1 MSHCLCTLKQITR
14 WFESSCEVPLQMKAF
29 RLNKCENYGIKN
41 CMSSTLKDIS
51 CQKKNNF
58 SESVEFQLLLF
69 LPNSH
74 AYLTQALTLVS
85 IRGRLYQRRLA

>member
-1 MSHCLCTLKQITR
+1 
-14 WFESSCEVPLQMKAF
+14 MKSLFVYTKANYEGGLRAAARYHANEGV

-58 SESVEFQLLLF
+58 SESVEFQLLF
-69 LPNSH
+69 IF
-74 AYLTQALTLVS
+74 A
-85 IRGRLYQRRLA
+85 

>member
-1 MSHCLCTLKQITR
+1 
-14 WFESSCEVPLQMKAF
+14 MKAF

-41 CMSSTLKDIS
+41 CMSSTLNKDIS
-51 CQKKNNF
+51 CQKKTTLVN
-58 SESVEFQLLLF
+58 LLSFNCFLF

-74 AYLTQALTLVS
+74 AYLTQPWTLVS

>member
-1 MSHCLCTLKQITR
+1 MKSLFVYTKANYEGGLR
-14 WFESSCEVPLQMKAF
+14 AAARVPMQMKAF

-58 SESVEFQLLLF
+58 SESVEFQLLF
-69 LPNSH
+69 IF
-74 AYLTQALTLVS
+74 A
-85 IRGRLYQRRLA
+85 

>member
-1 MSHCLCTLKQITR
+1 M
-14 WFESSCEVPLQMKAF
+14 QMKAF

-58 SESVEFQLLLF
+58 SESVDFQLLF
-69 LPNSH
+69 IF
-74 AYLTQALTLVS
+74 A
-85 IRGRLYQRRLA
+85 

>member
-1 MSHCLCTLKQITR
+1 
-14 WFESSCEVPLQMKAF
+14 MKAF

-74 AYLTQALTLVS
+74 AYLTQPWTLVS

>member
-1 MSHCLCTLKQITR
+1 
-14 WFESSCEVPLQMKAF
+14 MKAF

-51 CQKKNNF
+51 CQKKKNNF
-58 SESVEFQLLLF
+58 SESVEFNCFLF

-74 AYLTQALTLVS
+74 AYLTQPWTLVS